1 MNKWTAFFLIIAVF
15 FISLWQNRYPAKG
28 FNEKKIFSCALAAHY
43 TEETPEDFVFTEE
56 LDKILSQE
64 FYYIGSGS
72 QTYAFHSAD
81 GAYVIKFFKNNHLIP
96 KQWLSLCRYVPFLKN
111 VYERKII
118 AREARC
124 RQLTASCLHASKFL
138 SQETAV
144 IAAHVS
150 ASSSLKKKLTLSDR
164 KGRKHRLV
172 LDDYVFVVQK
182 RAKPLEHYMRECVA
196 AGATHKA
203 RMGIIALEQLI
214 DQRCRKGFYDR
225 DQGVVT
231 NFGFIGDQIVQIDFG
246 RLIYENNTLDSNF
259 IIQEKKR
266 VINILRVWYEN
277 NHPELRDVFFA
288 VPDNEDSRQC
298 DQDNTR

>member
-1 MNKWTAFFLIIAVF
+1 MNKWAAFFLIITVF
-15 FISLWQNRYPAKG
+15 FISLWQNRYPVKG
-28 FNEKKIFSCALAAHY
+28 FTEKKIFSCSLAAHY
-43 TEETPEDFVFTEE
+43 TEETPEDFVLTEE

-96 KQWLSLCRYVPFLKN
+96 KQWLSLCRYVPLLKN
-111 VYERKII
+111 IYERKVLV
-118 AREARC
+118 REARC

-138 SQETAV
+138 SNETGV
-144 IAAHVS
+144 IAAHVR
-150 ASSSLKKKLTLSDR
+150 ASSSLSKKLTLTDR
-164 KGRKHRLV
+164 KGHKHRLV

-196 AGATHKA
+196 TGATQKA
-203 RMGIIALEQLI
+203 RRGIEALEQLI

-246 RLIYENNTLDSNF
+246 RLIYENNTLDSKF

-266 VINILRVWYEN
+266 VINKLRIWYAN
-277 NHPELRDVFFA
+277 NQPELRDVFFA
-288 VPDNEDSRQC
+288 VQEDENPRQR
-298 DQDNTR
+298 DQDDTR